1 MGKRGFKISEGLSIY
16 FCVMYCLSSYVTA
29 QLTYYTI
36 GFRRLLHALEMKIK

>member
-1 MGKRGFKISEGLSIY
+1 MGKRVLKSLKGLSIY